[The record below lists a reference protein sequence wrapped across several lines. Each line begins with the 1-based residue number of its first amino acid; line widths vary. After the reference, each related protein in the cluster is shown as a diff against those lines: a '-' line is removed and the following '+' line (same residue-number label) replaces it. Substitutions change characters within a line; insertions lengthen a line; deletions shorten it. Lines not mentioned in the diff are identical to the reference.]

1 MKRRRRRSRSSR
13 RRRRRRSRIVIPSI
27 TGMRVSYVLSRKGR
41 KEEEEEEKECD
52 ISDHLGDS
60 AYQLDQVK
68 GGCHKKNP

>member
-1 MKRRRRRSRSSR
+1 M
-13 RRRRRRSRIVIPSI
+13 IPSI

-68 GGCHKKNP
+68 GGCIDYSLREDVIKKNP